1 MINEYTKELTNRSA
15 SNNIPKDFIEM
26 QDEYRK
32 AGFPTILTDG
42 LTELLLMLSIKN
54 PKTLLELGTST
65 GCSSI
70 AMLKTLKDLKIVTV
84 EKIPEIQAQAI
95 ENFKKFGVADR
106 VESLLGDSVE
116 VVKSLNQKFDFI
128 FLDCNKAAYPK
139 VYPYLKNMLNEG
151 GVLFADNVVFRG
163 YCSGE
168 AEAPKEYRTLI
179 QKIQKFNDMVSADK
193 DLITCFFDVG
203 DGISVSV
210 KK

>member
-15 SNNIPKDFIEM
+15 SNNIPKEFIEM

-42 LTELLLMLSIKN
+42 LAELLLMLSIKN

-84 EKIPEIQAQAI
+84 EKMPEIQAQAV

-116 VVKSLNQKFDFI
+116 VVSGLTQKFDFI
-128 FLDCNKAAYPK
+128 FLDCNKSAYVKLFPM
-139 VYPYLKNMLNEG
+139 LKNLLNDG
-151 GVLFADNVVFRG
+151 GVIFADNILFRG
-163 YCSGE
+163 YVSGE
-168 AEAPKEYRTLI
+168 NECPKQYKSLVRNL
-179 QKIQKFNDMVSADK
+179 NDYNQLVANDK
-193 DLITCFFDVG
+193 DTLTCFFDVG
-203 DGISVSV
+203 DGIAVTY